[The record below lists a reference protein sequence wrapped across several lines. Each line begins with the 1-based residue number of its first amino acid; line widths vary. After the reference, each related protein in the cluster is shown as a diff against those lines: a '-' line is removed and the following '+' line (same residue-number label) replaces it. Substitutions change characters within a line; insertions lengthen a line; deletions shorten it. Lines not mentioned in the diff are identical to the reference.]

1 MSDESY
7 IDGLK
12 YELAGAQRSGDKDHE
27 KAVKAELARV
37 SGGVK
42 ETATKADDT
51 EKA

>member
-7 IDGLK
+7 IEGLK
-12 YELAGAQRSGDKDHE
+12 RELAGAVQSGDKDHE

-37 SGGVK
+37 SGGKK
-42 ETATKADDT
+42 ETATKADDA